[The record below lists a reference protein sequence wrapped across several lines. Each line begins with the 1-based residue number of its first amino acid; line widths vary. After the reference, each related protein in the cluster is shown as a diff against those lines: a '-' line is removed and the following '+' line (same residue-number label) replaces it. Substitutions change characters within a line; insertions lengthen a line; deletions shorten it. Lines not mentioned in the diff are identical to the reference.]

1 MVDDDSSSDVVDFMD
16 FPGSSREDVEIIFT
30 KEGKGAGY
38 ARNCGL
44 LHARGKWLLF
54 ADADDFFL
62 PGFLEVLDCYCATD
76 YDLITFRATSADSET
91 LVPMRSRQSDF
102 LGFDVTESID
112 AERLKYR
119 NDVPWAKM
127 VSRNIVQKHSI
138 QFDETLAGNDVMFS
152 YYLDYYARNV
162 AICSVAIYCATIRE
176 GSLQYSVLLD
186 NLLAR
191 VWVACRCNR
200 YLRNINLE
208 DRLVSSYY
216 RVMQCRKYF
225 GRRGYYKALWIF
237 ICNEQWN
244 IVYGTFRGV
253 FMDKMKNICEKL
265 KLW

>member
-1 MVDDDSSSDVVDFMD
+1 MPVIVACFMLEAS
-16 FPGSSREDVEIIFT
+16 GCCLLMLMIFS
-30 KEGKGAGY
+30 
-38 ARNCGL
+38 AR
-44 LHARGKWLLF
+44 
-54 ADADDFFL
+54 
-62 PGFLEVLDCYCATD
+62 FLEVLDCYCATD

-200 YLRNINLE
+200 FLRKINRE